1 LLQTPFGPA
10 GWCFFA
16 PASQPVMWFQ
26 IFSAESGGGSVQRFL
41 FVVDGI
47 SSWVGQ
53 VFSWLVLALT
63 LLISWEVFSRYVL
76 NSPNPWSFDLMI
88 MMYGTIIM
96 MAGAYTLAK
105 NGHVR
110 GDVLYGFFPPRLQA
124 GLDLLL
130 YFLFFI
136 PGIIALV
143 WAGYSYAAESWAIA
157 EHSTLTANGPPLY
170 FFKTTIPIAG
180 VLLLLQGVVEI
191 IRCVICL
198 RSGEWPARKKD
209 VEEVDVEK
217 LKDMVQV
224 SDADIA
230 GLDKYVD
237 AKAGSKT

>member
-1 LLQTPFGPA
+1 ML
-10 GWCFFA
+10 
-16 PASQPVMWFQ
+16 VQ
-26 IFSAESGGGSVQRFL
+26 IFSAESGGGSMQRFL

-53 VFSWLVLALT
+53 LFSWLVLALT

-136 PGIIALV
+136 PGIIALA

-170 FFKTTIPIAG
+170 FFKSTIPIAG

-198 RSGEWPARKKD
+198 RDGEWPARKKD

>member
-1 LLQTPFGPA
+1 
-10 GWCFFA
+10 
-16 PASQPVMWFQ
+16 M
-26 IFSAESGGGSVQRFL
+26 QRFL

-136 PGIIALV
+136 PGITALV

-157 EHSTLTANGPPLY
+157 ERSTLTANGPPLY

-198 RSGEWPARKKD
+198 RDGEWPARKKD

>member
-1 LLQTPFGPA
+1 
-10 GWCFFA
+10 
-16 PASQPVMWFQ
+16 M
-26 IFSAESGGGSVQRFL
+26 QRFL

-53 VFSWLVLALT
+53 VFSWLVLTLT

-180 VLLLLQGVVEI
+180 ALLLLQGVVEI

-198 RSGEWPARKKD
+198 REGEWPARKKD